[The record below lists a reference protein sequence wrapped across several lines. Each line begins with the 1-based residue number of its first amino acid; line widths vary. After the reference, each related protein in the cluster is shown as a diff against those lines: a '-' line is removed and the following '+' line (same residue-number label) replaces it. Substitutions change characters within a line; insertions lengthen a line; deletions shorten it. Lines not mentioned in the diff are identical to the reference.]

1 MKIVWEKERPISCL
15 ATSMKLLIG
24 TSRAAE
30 RSISIKHSRCFKG
43 TEKVAAFG
51 KEIIDGTVMEPQ
63 KTDFIGIP
71 AFV

>member
-1 MKIVWEKERPISCL
+1 MEEKRPISCL

-24 TSRAAE
+24 TSRGAE

-51 KEIIDGTVMEPQ
+51 KEIIDGSVMEPQ